1 MKIAEQEYKKRKITL
16 EEIKAGLYEGYIWRK
31 SAERPKLYSDG
42 LNYSDKFEKS
52 LDAEVLK
59 DTLEAKDDDGFIVEA
74 AFVDLASKE
83 SLHIRQ
89 LGGELMIYCV
99 NLAEIEGNEAF
110 KCLPTHELR
119 MAKNKEQ
126 TILFKEVW
134 ALVEAGNDEFNAAAF
149 EPMGWAFAGFKHP
162 KNEQ

>member
-1 MKIAEQEYKKRKITL
+1 MKIAEQKYKKREIAL
-16 EEIKAGLYEGYIWRK
+16 EEIKAGTYEGYIWRK
-31 SAERPKLYSDG
+31 SAERPELYSDG
-42 LNYSDKFEKS
+42 LKDSDKFDES

-59 DTLEAKDDDGFIVEA
+59 DILEAKNDDGFIVEA

-89 LGGELMIYCV
+89 LGGELKIYCV
-99 NLAEIEGNEAF
+99 NLAEVEKNEAF
-110 KCLPTHELR
+110 KCIDHELR

-126 TILFKEVW
+126 IILFKEIW
-134 ALVEAGNDEFNAAAF
+134 ALVEAGNNEFKAAAF
-149 EPMGWAFAGFKHP
+149 EPMGWAFAGFKNP